1 MNPQKRS
8 EIRNRLDELEILI
21 ANTFAFDREQASQY
35 TQVGE
40 RTIRALVDEKKLE
53 ATFFSPRNLRVKRS
67 SIDEYA
73 KKNTVK

>member
-1 MNPQKRS
+1 MNAPPIKP
-8 EIRNRLDELEILI
+8 EWLTI
-21 ANTFAFDREQASQY
+21 EQASQY

-40 RTIRALVDEKKLE
+40 RTICALVDEKKLE

>member
-1 MNPQKRS
+1 MNAPPINP
-8 EIRNRLDELEILI
+8 EWLTI
-21 ANTFAFDREQASQY
+21 EQASQY

>member
-1 MNPQKRS
+1 MNTPPLTP
-8 EIRNRLDELEILI
+8 EWLTI
-21 ANTFAFDREQASQY
+21 EQASQY

-67 SIDEYA
+67 SIDAYA